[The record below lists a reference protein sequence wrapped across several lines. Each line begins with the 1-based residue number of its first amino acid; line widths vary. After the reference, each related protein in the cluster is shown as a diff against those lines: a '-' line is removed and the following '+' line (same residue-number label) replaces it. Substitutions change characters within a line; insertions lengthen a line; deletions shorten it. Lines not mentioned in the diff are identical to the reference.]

1 MDSPTCDN
9 KTRLYLLNSCV
20 VSGML
25 SSALQTLS
33 FLLLIVI
40 LLGIFHWSSIFMFTD
55 ENACNSPKVTRP
67 PSGRVKIRPVGPP
80 GPGSEALSYGSHTA
94 RSPVQLSFKLSSS
107 KNFSDFF
114 DEGSFLTRP
123 CYF

>member
-9 KTRLYLLNSCV
+9 KTRLHLLNSCV

-33 FLLLIVI
+33 FLLLIAT

-55 ENACNSPKVTRP
+55 ENVCNSPKVTRL
-67 PSGRVKIRPVGPP
+67 PSGRVKIKPVGSP
-80 GPGSEALSYGSHTA
+80 GPGSEPLSYGNHTA
-94 RSPVQLSFKLSSS
+94 RPPVKLSFKLSNAKNSS
-107 KNFSDFF
+107 DLF